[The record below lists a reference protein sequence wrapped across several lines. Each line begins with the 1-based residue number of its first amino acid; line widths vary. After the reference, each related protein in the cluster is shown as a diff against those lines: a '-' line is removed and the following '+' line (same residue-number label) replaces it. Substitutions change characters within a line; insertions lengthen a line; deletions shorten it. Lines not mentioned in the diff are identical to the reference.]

1 MLGMVKQYI
10 VVFIISMKSY
20 SSGPKLKK
28 KKKKKTKDGE
38 RQREA
43 QNNSLGGAKQ
53 HDKQKHSN
61 FQNFELSLILFQ
73 TTNNQRFKVSF
84 QIRIV

>member
-28 KKKKKTKDGE
+28 KKEKRQKME
-38 RQREA
+38 RDRE
-43 QNNSLGGAKQ
+43 
-53 HDKQKHSN
+53 KHKI
-61 FQNFELSLILFQ
+61 IL
-73 TTNNQRFKVSF
+73 
-84 QIRIV
+84 

>member
-28 KKKKKTKDGE
+28 KKKKDKRWREIERSTK
-38 RQREA
+38 
-43 QNNSLGGAKQ
+43 
-53 HDKQKHSN
+53 
-61 FQNFELSLILFQ
+61 
-73 TTNNQRFKVSF
+73 
-84 QIRIV
+84 

>member
-28 KKKKKTKDGE
+28 KKKRQKMERDREKHKIILQVEPNNMTSKNTQISKT
-38 RQREA
+38 
-43 QNNSLGGAKQ
+43 L
-53 HDKQKHSN
+53 N
-61 FQNFELSLILFQ
+61 FH
-73 TTNNQRFKVSF
+73 
-84 QIRIV
+84 

>member
-20 SSGPKLKK
+20 SSGPKLK